1 MGGGRSGKYGK
12 GSKGQW
18 QASQRHGSDDE
29 PVEHL
34 RPVDGRWHLNKAS
47 LRPYASP
54 SGSPFYTA
62 RQQSDT
68 DFLSLSTVAK
78 AQQTWTTEICNR
90 PGIALSEA
98 GSTINMGKSLLL
110 AYAAEDATAGEKLGF
125 KGVVDMLESE
135 DGKKFLAA
143 AATFDK
149 FDDSP
154 KQAAALDTAA
164 RAWVKFLST
173 DTKSKAKRVQRMVKT
188 AAKSYLF
195 GMELLQWLAAME
207 HRDGWASKMKA
218 TKSLQPEKLH
228 KWIRSPS
235 DDRRLMEALLAAYR
249 AQVDVR
255 PEGKARGLSDSDG
268 SERAMA
274 KSTSSPK
281 SDSSDSDDRRGE
293 KRKKKAKKDSDS
305 SKDKK
310 SKKKEKKRRGKR
322 GEKEDHPKKKK
333 KASKDKKSHKTSS
346 SSGRTSKAEDKKPSP
361 VDSLTLKIRRVT
373 GLTAEGRIAV
383 KDTDLYDE
391 IHFDSAEATLTDVLM
406 QFFEAQSSKEE
417 FDNWNV
423 KALIQGKCVE
433 ISAPTTPATLCKEVV
448 LIRKG
453 G

>member
-1 MGGGRSGKYGK
+1 
-12 GSKGQW
+12 
-18 QASQRHGSDDE
+18 
-29 PVEHL
+29 
-34 RPVDGRWHLNKAS
+34 
-47 LRPYASP
+47 
-54 SGSPFYTA
+54 
-62 RQQSDT
+62 
-68 DFLSLSTVAK
+68 
-78 AQQTWTTEICNR
+78 
-90 PGIALSEA
+90 
-98 GSTINMGKSLLL
+98 
-110 AYAAEDATAGEKLGF
+110 
-125 KGVVDMLESE
+125 
-135 DGKKFLAA
+135 
-143 AATFDK
+143 
-149 FDDSP
+149 
-154 KQAAALDTAA
+154 
-164 RAWVKFLST
+164 
-173 DTKSKAKRVQRMVKT
+173 
-188 AAKSYLF
+188 
-195 GMELLQWLAAME
+195 
-207 HRDGWASKMKA
+207 
-218 TKSLQPEKLH
+218 
-228 KWIRSPS
+228 
-235 DDRRLMEALLAAYR
+235 MEALLAAYR

-268 SERAMA
+268 SERAVA

-310 SKKKEKKRRGKR
+310 SKKKEKERRGKR

-346 SSGRTSKAEDKKPSP
+346 SSGKTSKAEDKKPSP

-423 KALIQGKCVE
+423 KALFQGKCVE

-448 LIRKG
+448 LIRKVRRLNR
-453 G
+453 